1 MSLSNEQ
8 QAAVANWIRDGESL
22 SQVQSRLKSEFGVSM
37 TFMEVRFLIDDLNL
51 ELKKETPPPVDEAAG
66 VDPEAASPAETLEP
80 EGVSVEV
87 DAIVTPGALVSGSV
101 QFSDGIRAK
110 WQLDQMGRLGLSDV
124 DPGYKPSPEDI
135 QEFQAQLQIELRNKG
150 YG

>member
-1 MSLSNEQ
+1 MSLTDDQ
-8 QAAVANWIRDGESL
+8 KAAIARWLEAGETL
-22 SQVQSRLKSEFGVSM
+22 SQVQSRLKSEFEISM

-51 ELKKETPPPVDEAAG
+51 ELKKEPPAPAPEADADEESSPVDAL
-66 VDPEAASPAETLEP
+66 SP

-87 DAIVTPGALVSGSV
+87 DSIVTPGALVSGSV
-101 QFSDGIRAK
+101 RFSDGVNAK

-124 DPGYKPSPEDI
+124 EPGYKPSPEDV
-135 QEFQAQLQIELRNKG
+135 QEFQAQLQTELRNKG

>member
-1 MSLSNEQ
+1 MSLTDDQKTAIARWLE
-8 QAAVANWIRDGESL
+8 AGETL
-22 SQVQSRLKSEFGVSM
+22 SHVQSRLKSEFGISM

-51 ELKKETPPPVDEAAG
+51 ELKKETPPPP
-66 VDPEAASPAETLEP
+66 PEADADEEPSPVEALNA

-101 QFSDGIRAK
+101 RFSDGVNAK

-124 DPGYKPSPEDI
+124 EPGYKPSPEDV
-135 QEFQAQLQIELRNKG
+135 QEFQAQLQTELRNKG

>member
-1 MSLSNEQ
+1 MSLTDDQ
-8 QAAVANWIRDGESL
+8 KAAIARWLEAGETL
-22 SQVQSRLKSEFGVSM
+22 SQVQSRLKSEFEISM

-51 ELKKETPPPVDEAAG
+51 ELKKETPAPAPEADADEESSPVDAL
-66 VDPEAASPAETLEP
+66 SP

-87 DAIVTPGALVSGSV
+87 DSIVTPGALVSGSV
-101 QFSDGIRAK
+101 RFSDGVNAK

-124 DPGYKPSPEDI
+124 EPGYKPSPEDV
-135 QEFQAQLQIELRNKG
+135 QEFQAQLQTELRNKG

>member
-1 MSLSNEQ
+1 MSLTDDQ
-8 QAAVANWIRDGESL
+8 KAAISRWLEAGETL
-22 SQVQSRLKSEFGVSM
+22 SQVQSRLKSEFEISM

-51 ELKKETPPPVDEAAG
+51 ELKKETPAPAPEADADEESSPVDAL
-66 VDPEAASPAETLEP
+66 SP

-87 DAIVTPGALVSGSV
+87 DSIVTPGALVSGSV
-101 QFSDGIRAK
+101 RFSDGVNAK

-124 DPGYKPSPEDI
+124 EPGYKPSPEDV
-135 QEFQAQLQIELRNKG
+135 QEFQAQLQTELRNKG

>member
-1 MSLSNEQ
+1 MSLSIEQ
-8 QAAVANWIRDGESL
+8 KSAVANWIDAGESL
-22 SQVQSRLKSEFGVSM
+22 SQVQSRLKSDFGVSM
-37 TFMEVRFLIDDLNL
+37 TFMEVRFLVDDLNL
-51 ELKKETPPPVDEAAG
+51 ELKKPTPAPSEDTEA
-66 VDPEAASPAETLEP
+66 DPAIPASAETLEP

-87 DAIVTPGALVSGSV
+87 DTIVTPGALVSGSV
-101 QFSDGIRAK
+101 RFSDGVNAK

-150 YG
+150 FG